1 MPGKKKQPTLEWKII
16 TACQTPWHADDLH
29 GPADGV
35 KDVTSGGS
43 Q

>member
-1 MPGKKKQPTLEWKII
+1 MPGGKRNALEQKII
-16 TACQTPWHADDLH
+16 TVCQTPWHADDLH

-35 KDVTSGGS
+35 KDVTSGGA